1 MPRVVVNRTDGGL
14 QEAAESCPVSCF
26 RKNNG
31 EFVIDGSQCID
42 CGVCQTLTAEGSILE
57 DSEANE
63 SDINF
68 NNEKAGEWESAI

>member
-1 MPRVVVNRTDGGL
+1 MSRVVVNRTDSAL

-31 EFVIDGSQCID
+31 EYVIDGSQCID
-42 CGVCQTLTAEGSILE
+42 CGVCQTLVAEGSILE

-63 SDINF
+63 ADTNF